1 MRSLAEDLKFGLK
14 NEEAVSGVLKTLSVM
29 YDEAEF
35 INTKELYKDYY
46 YPFDFEGT
54 THKTAVEM
62 KSRRN
67 KKNTYPTTIIP
78 VAKVMTNGVR
88 QLFMFKFT
96 DCITYIE
103 YDKAV
108 LSSSVL
114 CTRISS
120 LSFFI
125 CETVKLG
132 MYLMLSMPPT
142 SYVSLY
148 IVLLHQK
155 VHN

>member
-108 LSSSVL
+108 FDKFVVSDITTERYGARDVPKPHFHIPVGLL
-114 CTRISS
+114 LDIS
-120 LSFFI
+120 
-125 CETVKLG
+125 
-132 MYLMLSMPPT
+132 
-142 SYVSLY
+142 
-148 IVLLHQK
+148 
-155 VHN
+155 

>member
-14 NEEAVSGVLKTLSVM
+14 NEEAVSGVLNTLSVM

-78 VAKVMTNGVR
+78 VAKVMTTGVR

-108 LSSSVL
+108 FDKFVVSDITTERYGARDVPKPHFHIPVGLL
-114 CTRISS
+114 LDIS
-120 LSFFI
+120 
-125 CETVKLG
+125 
-132 MYLMLSMPPT
+132 
-142 SYVSLY
+142 
-148 IVLLHQK
+148 
-155 VHN
+155 